1 MAQLLQETSN
11 LNAIRNMT
19 KPSSIQDSFSERGT
33 INSLV
38 YLPSGD
44 DKNSTLGAAKK
55 FIIFGNWNLK
65 QGMQSKSLT
74 KKIEQILEQDVLR
87 LIVKACGN
95 LEPYTLPCTSS
106 RLSSSFP
113 QVQDPCRCCT
123 VLYVRRL
130 FCGKKR
136 VLQLTKFDHKY
147 NNSISIQL
155 ISYTSLSTQFW
166 YDRRMHLHHCSFHSD
181 YKISYS
187 WLISV

>member
-55 FIIFGNWNLK
+55 FILFGNWNLK
-65 QGMQSKSLT
+65 QGMQSKFLT

-95 LEPYTLPCTSS
+95 LEPYTLSCLVKFITKNIVKGAKRGLRKRAQSK
-106 RLSSSFP
+106 F
-113 QVQDPCRCCT
+113 
-123 VLYVRRL
+123 
-130 FCGKKR
+130 KK
-136 VLQLTKFDHKY
+136 
-147 NNSISIQL
+147 
-155 ISYTSLSTQFW
+155 
-166 YDRRMHLHHCSFHSD
+166 
-181 YKISYS
+181 
-187 WLISV
+187 

>member
-55 FIIFGNWNLK
+55 FILFGNWNLK
-65 QGMQSKSLT
+65 QGMQSKFLT

-95 LEPYTLPCTSS
+95 LEPYTLPCTS
-106 RLSSSFP
+106 LDYPLLFLKFKTL
-113 QVQDPCRCCT
+113 VDV
-123 VLYVRRL
+123 VLCYTCIGYSVA
-130 FCGKKR
+130 KKG
-136 VLQLTKFDHKY
+136 L
-147 NNSISIQL
+147 
-155 ISYTSLSTQFW
+155 
-166 YDRRMHLHHCSFHSD
+166 
-181 YKISYS
+181 
-187 WLISV
+187 

>member
-44 DKNSTLGAAKK
+44 DKNSTLGATKK

-74 KKIEQILEQDVLR
+74 KKIEQILRTRLRVQR

-95 LEPYTLPCTSS
+95 LEPYTLPCAIFSTI
-106 RLSSSFP
+106 LFFSSSSKP
-113 QVQDPCRCCT
+113 
-123 VLYVRRL
+123 L
-130 FCGKKR
+130 
-136 VLQLTKFDHKY
+136 
-147 NNSISIQL
+147 
-155 ISYTSLSTQFW
+155 
-166 YDRRMHLHHCSFHSD
+166 
-181 YKISYS
+181 
-187 WLISV
+187 